1 MFASLYTNAIQGFEL
16 YECSLFELNVQHQ
29 RQAIRERAVSYGP
42 AGTSEHTN
50 SRQNNEC
57 FH

>member
-29 RQAIRERAVSYGP
+29 SQAIRERAVSSYGP
-42 AGTSEHTN
+42 AGHE
-50 SRQNNEC
+50 
-57 FH
+57 